1 MDALGQILSQIF
13 YFVIIIGV
21 LVLIHELGHFL
32 AAKAFGMRVE
42 RFSIGFPPRAFGKQ
56 IGDTDYCISWLPIG
70 GYVKITGMIDESMDT
85 AHLETL
91 PEPWEFRAKP
101 VWQRIIVITA
111 GVIMNILLSIGIFWG
126 LNLTQGVQHHEITM
140 IGQVQEN
147 SVAAAYGLQGG
158 DKILTINGEKMKTW
172 EGIRESMLYSQLGD
186 DLLMEVERDG
196 GTRTIE
202 IPNKKLENLGTA
214 AFGISPEG
222 AHTFVGGVEPGLPA
236 SRAGLKEGDIFV
248 SIDDDPIYM
257 PTDVIV
263 AVSRNEQKSIK
274 IVWIRDGKTMQSLV
288 TPTDN
293 GKIGIIPISRIPG
306 PVTTVQYG
314 VFEALAVGVT
324 GLVRVTDLFLTN
336 IWHIIIG
343 EASFKQSIG
352 GPVKIAEMAAQSAEA
367 GIVSFL
373 SLMALLSISLA
384 IINIFPIPALDG
396 GHLVFLIFEGLFRRE
411 VPNKIKIAM
420 QQVGMVLLLGLM
432 LFVIYNDIF

>member
-56 IGDTDYCISWLPIG
+56 IGDTDYCVSWLPIG
-70 GYVKITGMIDESMDT
+70 GYVKISGMIDESMDT
-85 AHLETL
+85 EHLEKA

-111 GVIMNILLSIGIFWG
+111 GVIMNVLLAIAIFWG
-126 LNLTQGVQHHEITM
+126 LNLSQGVQHHKVTT
-140 IGQVQEN
+140 IGMVQEN
-147 SVAAAYGLQGG
+147 SIAAKYGLQSG
-158 DKILTINGEKMKTW
+158 DEITAINGEEMSTW
-172 EGIRESMLYSQLGD
+172 EGIRENVLYTQFED
-186 DLLMEVERDG
+186 DLTVDVQRDG
-196 GTRTIE
+196 EALTIE
-202 IPNKKLENLGTA
+202 IPRKAIENISVDEI
-214 AFGISPEG
+214 GISPEG
-222 AHTFVGGVEPGLPA
+222 AQTFIGGVEPGLPA
-236 SRAGLKEGDIFV
+236 SRAGLKESDIFV
-248 SIDDDPIYM
+248 NIDDDPIYM
-257 PTDVIV
+257 PTDVIET
-263 AVSRNEQKSIK
+263 VSRNPEKPIK
-274 IVWIRDGKTMQSLV
+274 IVWERDGKTMQSMI
-288 TPTDN
+288 TPTAN
-293 GKIGIIPISRIPG
+293 GKIGVIPISRIPG
-306 PVTTVQYG
+306 PVTTVHYG
-314 VFEALAVGVT
+314 VFEALVVGVK
-324 GLVRVTDLFLTN
+324 GLVRVTDVFLTN

-367 GIVSFL
+367 GIFSFL

-420 QQVGMVLLLGLM
+420 QQAGMVLLLALM
-432 LFVIYNDIF
+432 IFVIYNDIF